1 MRSTSPYLDTSF
13 SFDSPGSLAD
23 AGVLDSGK
31 AQIMGRATGHYRAQ
45 TVHAGLQYFDCNL
58 QFPEP
63 LQIDK
68 LLPQSLCIVHVFD
81 GAWQHKVDGTLNH
94 YAPGH
99 LHLLGLGESLE
110 AQDQLP
116 ADSHA
121 RMAGVRIAGDY
132 LHELAR
138 DDAQLLPL
146 LALTADGMR
155 FDQLPQCPAVS
166 RLLQQLYLSPYTGGL
181 RRLHCESL
189 SVAVVLELARHLIG
203 PAQGTKNPDRGLRD
217 LAIEARRL
225 LDTQLAPPP
234 PPPALHANWAWVR
247 PPCAGR
253 SATNSAGLCCSTC
266 ASNAWS
272 RPAPCCWKDA
282 GRCRRWPTRSVMP
295 TLPISAMPTRPIS
308 ATRLAANSSFSQA
321 KEKGLQCGPFRS
333 TPERDHSHSIVAGG
347 LLDTS

>member
-189 SVAVVLELARHLIG
+189 SVAVVLELAREGMSMLIVTHEMEF
-203 PAQGTKNPDRGLRD
+203 AAKVADRIIFMDQGYI
-217 LAIEARRL
+217 IE
-225 LDTQLAPPP
+225 
-234 PPPALHANWAWVR
+234 
-247 PPCAGR
+247 
-253 SATNSAGLCCSTC
+253 
-266 ASNAWS
+266 
-272 RPAPCCWKDA
+272 
-282 GRCRRWPTRSVMP
+282 
-295 TLPISAMPTRPIS
+295 
-308 ATRLAANSSFSQA
+308 
-321 KEKGLQCGPFRS
+321 ES
-333 TPERDHSHSIVAGG
+333 TPDKFFTKPESGRAQQFLSGMDYSI
-347 LLDTS
+347 

>member
-68 LLPQSLCIVHVFD
+68 LLPQSLCVVHVFD

-138 DDAQLLPL
+138 GDAQLLPL

-189 SVAVVLELARHLIG
+189 SAAVVLELARHLIG

-225 LDTQLAPPP
+225 LDTQLATPPTAASLARQLGVGETTLRRAFRDEFGRP
-234 PPPALHANWAWVR
+234 MLQYVR
-247 PPCAGR
+247 QQRLEQAR
-253 SATNSAGLCCSTC
+253 TLLLE
-266 ASNAWS
+266 
-272 RPAPCCWKDA
+272 
-282 GRCRRWPTRSVMP
+282 RRWQVSQV
-295 TLPISAMPTRPIS
+295 AYQVGY
-308 ATRLAANSSFSQA
+308 ANPANFCHAYKAYFGHPPGS
-321 KEKGLQCGPFRS
+321 E
-333 TPERDHSHSIVAGG
+333 
-347 LLDTS
+347 

>member
-1 MRSTSPYLDTSF
+1 MPSNSPYLDTDF
-13 SFDSPGSLAD
+13 CFDSPGSLAE
-23 AGVLDSGK
+23 AGVLDSRK
-31 AQIMGRATGHYRAQ
+31 AQILGSATGHYRAQ

-68 LLPQSLCIVHVFD
+68 VLPQSLCVVQLFD
-81 GAWQHKVDGTLNH
+81 GAWQHKVDGTLNR
-94 YAPGH
+94 YAPGQ

-116 ADSHA
+116 AASHA

-138 DDAQLLPL
+138 DEAQLKPL

-155 FDQLPQCPAVS
+155 FDQLPHCPAVS

-189 SVAVVLELARHLIG
+189 SLAIVLELARYLIG
-203 PAQGTKNPDRGLRD
+203 PAHATNKPDRGLRD

-225 LDTQLAPPP
+225 LDAQLSAPPTAASLARQLGVGETTLRRAFRDEFGRP
-234 PPPALHANWAWVR
+234 ILQYVR
-247 PPCAGR
+247 QQRLELAR
-253 SATNSAGLCCSTC
+253 SLLLE
-266 ASNAWS
+266 
-272 RPAPCCWKDA
+272 
-282 GRCRRWPTRSVMP
+282 RRWQVSQV
-295 TLPISAMPTRPIS
+295 AYQVGY
-308 ATRLAANSSFSQA
+308 ANPANFCHAYKAYFGHAPGS
-321 KEKGLQCGPFRS
+321 E
-333 TPERDHSHSIVAGG
+333 
-347 LLDTS
+347 